1 MLYELNDNLIN
12 KALNL
17 SRLNKILFVLILDIT
32 LCFIGTWLA
41 LYVELEK
48 VVIINSQFLILFL
61 ISISVLIP
69 IFFALGFYRVILRYI
84 NEDTLQVLTKASI
97 IYIVFFVTFFW
108 IFKIQNTP
116 KSFGFI
122 QPMLMFLLI
131 GSSRF
136 LIKIWLK
143 KYILFFSNKNNKK
156 RSDYIWRRKFRKT
169 ISFSFKT

>member
-1 MLYELNDNLIN
+1 MLYELNNNLIN

-48 VVIINSQFLILFL
+48 VVIINSQFLILFF

-97 IYIVFFVTFFW
+97 IYIVF
-108 IFKIQNTP
+108 
-116 KSFGFI
+116 
-122 QPMLMFLLI
+122 L
-131 GSSRF
+131 
-136 LIKIWLK
+136 
-143 KYILFFSNKNNKK
+143 
-156 RSDYIWRRKFRKT
+156 
-169 ISFSFKT
+169 